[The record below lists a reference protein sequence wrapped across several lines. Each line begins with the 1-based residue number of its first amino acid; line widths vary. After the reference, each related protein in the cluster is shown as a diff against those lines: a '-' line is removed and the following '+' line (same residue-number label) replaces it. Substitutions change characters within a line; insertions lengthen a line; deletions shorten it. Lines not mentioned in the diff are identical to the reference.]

1 MTEQELRFD
10 AVRVVREGRV
20 ALDGVTL
27 ALDQPRIA
35 VIGEN
40 GSGKSTLARL
50 LNGLVTA
57 TSGEVRVHGRNPA
70 REGARVR
77 AETGFVF
84 PNPAAQVIM
93 PTVREDLAFSFRGR
107 GLARADIAGRV
118 DETLEGIGLAE
129 LADAPAHSLSSGQQQ
144 LLAVA
149 AVLAASPGL
158 VIADEPTAL
167 LDLRNRERI
176 AGLLFDRERPHQLVL
191 VTHDLELAAR
201 CDVAV
206 WVRETRI
213 AAVGVPPAVLAAYRA
228 SVA

>member
-1 MTEQELRFD
+1 VTEQELRFD

-27 ALDQPRIA
+27 ALEQPRIA

-77 AETGFVF
+77 AKTGFVF
-84 PNPAAQVIM
+84 PNAAAQVIM

-118 DETLEGIGLAE
+118 DETLEGIGLTE

-149 AVLAASPGL
+149 AVLATSPGL

-167 LDLRNRERI
+167 LDRRNRERI
-176 AGLLFDRERPHQLVL
+176 AGLLLDRERPHQLVL

-206 WVRETRI
+206 WVREARI
-213 AAVGVPPAVLAAYRA
+213 AAAGAPSAVLAAYRA

>member
-1 MTEQELRFD
+1 MTDRELSFD
-10 AVRVVREGRV
+10 RVRVVREGRV
-20 ALDGVTL
+20 ALDDVTL
-27 ALDQPRIA
+27 TLDEHRIA
-35 VIGEN
+35 VVGEN

-70 REGARVR
+70 REGAKVR
-77 AETGFVF
+77 SQTGFVF
-84 PNPAAQVIM
+84 PNPSAQVIM

-107 GLARADIAGRV
+107 KLSRAEIAAKVEATLGSVGLSA
-118 DETLEGIGLAE
+118 
-129 LADAPAHSLSSGQQQ
+129 LADVPAHSLSSGQQQ

-149 AVLAASPGL
+149 AVLAVEPGL

-167 LDLRNRERI
+167 LDLRNRSRI
-176 AGLLFDRERPHQLVL
+176 AELLLDRALPHQLVL
-191 VTHDLELAAR
+191 VTHDLELAER

-206 WVRETRI
+206 WVQDARVT
-213 AAVGVPPAVLAAYRA
+213 AVGRPADIVARYRA